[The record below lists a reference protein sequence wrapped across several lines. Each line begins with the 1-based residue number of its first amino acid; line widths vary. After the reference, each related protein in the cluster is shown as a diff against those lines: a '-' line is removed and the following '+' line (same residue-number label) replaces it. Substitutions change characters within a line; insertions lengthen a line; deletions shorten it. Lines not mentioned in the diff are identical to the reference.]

1 MERPPRGR
9 AGGRDN
15 WCRCE
20 TPPAESQRS
29 EPIPP
34 LPSPKRSPLCR
45 HRAVY
50 IVSAGAR
57 LSPQLF
63 HLKEEMGGREES
75 AVRHPQRLP
84 PGSCRLPSSA
94 FTKPPSLPSA
104 RSCLLPGPLIVLVL
118 PRKAELLFFP
128 WRAGT
133 VFARGGCRGPS
144 GMSAPRGT
152 QWNGRGRAEEPRVCR
167 ERGGGEAPGTSMS
180 RLNIYPHIIV
190 LCGSPPSPPR
200 PGRAGRGPPGCR
212 GTLRGRAQAAAEGP
226 GVHPRGAVECGW
238 GLPGPCNSMLGS
250 VREGVVRHLLE
261 NCFLSF
267 YFQFFYQETF
277 KNDLHHKWSLGGRG
291 GG

>member
-9 AGGRDN
+9 AGATTGAAAKPRLPS
-15 WCRCE
+15 RK
-20 TPPAESQRS
+20 RS

-63 HLKEEMGGREES
+63 LLKEEMGGREES

-94 FTKPPSLPSA
+94 FTKPPWLPSA

-144 GMSAPRGT
+144 GMSAPR
-152 QWNGRGRAEEPRVCR
+152 
-167 ERGGGEAPGTSMS
+167 
-180 RLNIYPHIIV
+180 
-190 LCGSPPSPPR
+190 
-200 PGRAGRGPPGCR
+200 RAGRSGTGGGVPRSPECAGSAGEGRRRARQCHGLIFIPISLCCVAPLPP
-212 GTLRGRAQAAAEGP
+212 LLGRDAQGEG
-226 GVHPRGAVECGW
+226 PRGAVGRSGVAHKLLRRDRESTRV
-238 GLPGPCNSMLGS
+238 GP
-250 VREGVVRHLLE
+250 
-261 NCFLSF
+261 
-267 YFQFFYQETF
+267 
-277 KNDLHHKWSLGGRG
+277 
-291 GG
+291 